1 MANSL
6 TNKTVTGVFWSGTQ
20 RFASLGIQFVIT
32 LIIARILTPEDYGL
46 IGMVTIFTALGIIM
60 LDSGFGQAL
69 IRKQDATDEDY
80 STILFF
86 QIFLGIIIYL
96 ILFFASPLIAAF
108 FNTPELESISKVVFL
123 ILPINSFGMIH
134 LTILRK
140 NVKFKVYAKI
150 TIISAIISGSI
161 AVTMAYLGLG
171 VWTLVLQMLLQA
183 LFVSI
188 LLWHFIK
195 WRPKLVFKI
204 ESIKNIILFSSSLLS
219 IGLIKTVSRNI
230 YTLLIGKFHPIAQ
243 VGYYNQAKRFEEIP
257 SQSITSIIQNVS
269 YPVLST
275 LQSDDKKLKQGYKK
289 VITQT
294 MFIILPLMIILAAIA
309 DNLFIVLLTEKWSP
323 SIPLFRILCAYG
335 ILYPLYSI
343 NENILKVKG
352 KGKLLVILEIFKNII
367 LFISIVLTIKK
378 GVTILLLGSVITSFI
393 SVLINMYFCGKEI
406 SYKIVEQFR
415 DIFSIGIVSVLTA
428 IIVMTLNYLN
438 MSPLIT
444 LVMQMLFS
452 SIIFISLCEIFRIS
466 AYSTMKT
473 IIMNKLKRS

>member
-6 TNKTVTGVFWSGTQ
+6 TNKTISGVFWSGTQ
-20 RFASLGIQFVIT
+20 RFASLGIQFIIT

-46 IGMVTIFTALGIIM
+46 IGMVTIFTALGIII

-69 IRKQDATDEDY
+69 IRKQDTTDEDY

-86 QIFLGIIIYL
+86 QILLGVLTYTV
-96 ILFFASPLIAAF
+96 LFFASPLIAAF
-108 FNTPELESISKVVFL
+108 YNTPQLESLSKVIFL
-123 ILPINSFGMIH
+123 ILPINSLGMIH

-140 NVKFKVYAKI
+140 NVRFKTYAKI
-150 TIISAIISGSI
+150 TIISAIVSGSI
-161 AVTMAYLGLG
+161 AVTMAYLGFG
-171 VWTLVLQMLLQA
+171 VWTLVVQMLLQA

-204 ESIKNIILFSSSLLS
+204 ESIKSIILFSSSLLS
-219 IGLIKTVSRNI
+219 IGIIKTIARNI
-230 YTLLIGKFHPIAQ
+230 YTLLIGKFYPIAQ

-257 SQSITSIIQNVS
+257 SQSITGIIQSVS

-294 MFIILPLMIILAAIA
+294 MFIILPLMIVLAAIA
-309 DNLFIVLLTEKWSP
+309 DNLFLVLLTDKWSP
-323 SIPLFRILCAYG
+323 SVPLFRILCAFG
-335 ILYPLYSI
+335 ILYPLHSI

-352 KGKLLVILEIFKNII
+352 RGKLLVILEILKNII
-367 LFISIVLTIKK
+367 LFITILLTIRA
-378 GVTILLLGSVITSFI
+378 GVVILLLGSVLTSFI

-406 SYKIVEQFR
+406 NYKILEQFR
-415 DIFSIGIVSVLTA
+415 DISPIGIISLISAA
-428 IIVMTLNYLN
+428 IVWSLNLLN
-438 MSPLIT
+438 FSSLIT
-444 LVMQMLFS
+444 LILQIPL
-452 SIIFISLCEIFRIS
+452 SIIMFITFCELFNIS
-466 AYSTMKT
+466 AYYTMKN
-473 IIMNKLKRS
+473 ILISKLKK